1 MGRLYKTA
9 YVYQYMDDELI
20 RKTVSGS
27 LSKIESS
34 NNFSKAITIGNNQE
48 LIWATRKEQLI
59 AEGCKRLIANA
70 VNAYNLLL
78 LSEKL
83 ALTHTEEEKQS
94 LLKKIVRTSTQS
106 WAHINLV
113 GEYDFSD
120 GKDYKT
126 FDLNRLM
133 ELILKR
139 EN

>member
-1 MGRLYKTA
+1 M
-9 YVYQYMDDELI
+9 YQYMDDELI

-27 LSKIESS
+27 LSKIECS
-34 NNFSKAITIGNNQE
+34 NNFSKAIIVGNNQE
-48 LIWATRKEQLI
+48 LIWATRREQLT

-83 ALTHTEEEKQS
+83 LQTRSQQEKQI
-94 LLKKIVRTSTQS
+94 LLNKIIRTSTQS

-113 GEYDFSD
+113 GEYDFSE
-120 GKDYKT
+120 GKEFKV
-126 FDLNRLM
+126 FDFDALMQLN
-133 ELILKR
+133 LIV

>member
-1 MGRLYKTA
+1 
-9 YVYQYMDDELI
+9 MDDELI
-20 RKTVSGS
+20 RKTVSRS

-70 VNAYNLLL
+70 VNTYNLLL

-83 ALTHTEEEKQS
+83 IQTKSEQEKQS
-94 LLKKIVRTSTQS
+94 LLNKIIRTSTQS

-120 GKDYKT
+120 GKEYKT
-126 FDLNRLM
+126 FDFDALM
-133 ELILKR
+133 KLILTT

>member
-1 MGRLYKTA
+1 
-9 YVYQYMDDELI
+9 MDDALI

-34 NNFSKAITIGNNQE
+34 NNFAKAITIGNNQE

-83 ALTHTEEEKQS
+83 SEAKSDGEKQI
-94 LLKKIVRTSTQS
+94 LLNRIIRTSTQS

-120 GKDYKT
+120 GKDYRT
-126 FDLNRLM
+126 FDLKAIMNLGLM
-133 ELILKR
+133 P